1 MTLPSSGQIT
11 LNEMHVEVGGSTGT
25 ESALNDS
32 DIRGLIGKSSGAQMS
47 FNEWYGATS
56 YVAPT
61 LYSSGA
67 NYGSRSNTTSYSYG
81 ANIGSAPS
89 GSNRRL
95 VVVAAGN
102 RGGYGSGTITVGGTS
117 TTLLWYGKSAGG
129 ADSPNAFLAWCEK
142 SSGSSATIAL
152 SCSWGTGAGMTTWA
166 ITGVPL
172 PYKQGHDTY
181 SNSSGA
187 TVGPSGRTAYSWF
200 FAVRMTRTKG
210 TSSWG
215 GGMTESYDYSVYGS
229 DYFNSAYGQRGTG
242 TGTFSGSSGNYSA
255 TIVAAFNGA

>member
-1 MTLPSSGQIT
+1 MALQASGQIS
-11 LNEMHVEVGGSTGT
+11 LNDLHVEAGGTSGSECTF
-25 ESALNDS
+25 NDS
-32 DIRGLIGKSSGAQMS
+32 DIRGLISKSSGAQMS

-61 LYSSGA
+61 LYSSGSR
-67 NYGSRSNTTSYSYG
+67 YGSRTNTSSYSYSAG
-81 ANIGSAPS
+81 IGSAPS

-102 RGGYGSGTITVGGTS
+102 RGGYGSGTVTVGGTS
-117 TTLLWYGKSAGG
+117 TTRIFYGKSAGG
-129 ADSPNAFLAWCEK
+129 ADSPNANLAWCEK
-142 SSGSSATIAL
+142 SSGSSATISF
-152 SCSWGTGAGMTTWA
+152 SCPWGTGAGMTTWA

-172 PYKQGHDTY
+172 PYKQGHQTF
-181 SNSSGA
+181 SNSGGA
-187 TVGPSGRTAYSWF
+187 TVAPSGRTAYSWF
-200 FAVRMTRTKG
+200 FACRMTRGRG

-215 GGMTESYDYSVYGS
+215 GGMAERYDYSVYGS